1 MLRLEFSVEI
11 ERPAD
16 DIYELIS
23 NPENDVKWQ
32 DAVLEVRKL
41 TPGPVRA
48 GSRYQHTL
56 RILGKRMAVDVE
68 ISAQATGSCQTKTLM
83 PGAISFAVRLK

>member
-41 TPGPVRA
+41 TPGPIRA
-48 GSRYQHTL
+48 GSRYQHML
-56 RILGKRMAVDVE
+56 RILR
-68 ISAQATGSCQTKTLM
+68 GSLV
-83 PGAISFAVRLK
+83 GDH